1 MARRSAGLDTT
12 ESAAKVNVAL
22 NLVNQRILAMQNATD
37 QGHSLKLIP
46 GNLAGLSFY
55 LSHSLRCG
63 CTRCTSVRQYL
74 LS

>member
-37 QGHSLKLIP
+37 
-46 GNLAGLSFY
+46 
-55 LSHSLRCG
+55 
-63 CTRCTSVRQYL
+63 
-74 LS
+74 